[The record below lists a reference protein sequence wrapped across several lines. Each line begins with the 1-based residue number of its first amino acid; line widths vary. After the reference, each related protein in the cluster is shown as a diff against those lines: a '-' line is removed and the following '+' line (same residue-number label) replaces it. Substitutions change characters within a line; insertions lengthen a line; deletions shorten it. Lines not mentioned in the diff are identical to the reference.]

1 MHLSAKMDSSVKVSG
16 RLAGLI
22 TGWHLHPAPPPSPF
36 GLSPR
41 LMTSPTC
48 ASGGATPLSASM
60 RKLRLFCLSPN
71 QGPSLLET
79 GGSCSAQDQSL
90 SRLSRV
96 SLPSLSVSLLSLSR
110 LPPVSLLSLS
120 CLSLSLSRLPPVSL
134 PSLSRLSPV
143 SLLSVSCL
151 SATGFAAPAFL
162 TFMPSWRMFPKM
174 VLLAWLR
181 GSKAFHGSQ
190 CYGVQWACPAFG
202 TSPPHCL
209 WHSVQQLILHR
220 ACL

>member
-1 MHLSAKMDSSVKVSG
+1 MDVCASLSQDGFQREGVWEVG
-16 RLAGLI
+16 RTYYRLAS
-22 TGWHLHPAPPPSPF
+22 PPPPTPF

-48 ASGGATPLSASM
+48 ASGGATPLSASV

-90 SRLSRV
+90 SRLS
-96 SLPSLSVSLLSLSR
+96 
-110 LPPVSLLSLS
+110 
-120 CLSLSLSRLPPVSL
+120 PVSL
-134 PSLSRLSPV
+134 PSPSRLSPV

-202 TSPPHCL
+202 TSPPHCI